1 MSRALDHLRAQGLE
15 IDPENVARLS
25 PLGYSHINM
34 LGRYYF
40 KLAEALKEGGLGH
53 CGTLTIRMSCFTR
66 AEDFWWKGFQP

>member
-40 KLAEALKEGGLGH
+40 ELAEALKEGV
-53 CGTLTIRMSCFTR
+53 
-66 AEDFWWKGFQP
+66 